1 MIHARAMDIE
11 HEVKEVSPPIGGVAY
26 TVPLASLS

>member
-11 HEVKEVSPPIGGVAY
+11 HEAKEVSPPTGGRTY